1 MTTPT
6 AWPAVEHA
14 NWPSWTQPQ
23 LTACHSKDGSLLVQY
38 EGQKWAL
45 YWEGNLYA
53 GTFYPLL
60 DSDNCAVSATEWAEE
75 QIKIMKAHPAA
86 GSMLWNAQHKKL
98 VDRPGA
104 KTLGDLDK
112 KPEPVTV
119 PALEVPDDPLAGT
132 IQIGSTVRIAQ
143 APQETDLPAAPR
155 KKRKLFTKKDDRDD
169 EIN

>member
-1 MTTPT
+1 MIT

-60 DSDNCAVSATEWAEE
+60 DRDNCAAAATEWAEE

-104 KTLGDLDK
+104 KSPGDLDK
-112 KPEPVTV
+112 KPEPVAPV
-119 PALEVPDDPLAGT
+119 RALEVLDEPRADHP
-132 IQIGSTVRIAQ
+132 QIGSTVRVLQ
-143 APQETDLPAAPR
+143 DPKQEADLPAAHR
-155 KKRKLFTKKDDRDD
+155 KRKLFIKKDERDA
-169 EIN
+169 EI

>member
-1 MTTPT
+1 MTEIT

-14 NWPSWTQPQ
+14 NWPSWTQPL

-60 DSDNCAVSATEWAEE
+60 DRDNCAVAATEWAEE

-104 KTLGDLDK
+104 RTLGDLDRN
-112 KPEPVTV
+112 VR
-119 PALEVPDDPLAGT
+119 ALEVLDEAARVCHPQDAVD
-132 IQIGSTVRIAQ
+132 VRITQ
-143 APQETDLPAAPR
+143 APQETDLPAQELVAR
-155 KKRKLFTKKDDRDD
+155 KKRKLFTKKDERDA
-169 EIN
+169 EI

>member
-1 MTTPT
+1 MPEIT

-60 DSDNCAVSATEWAEE
+60 DRDNCAVSATEWAEE
-75 QIKIMKAHPAA
+75 QIKTMKAHPAA

-104 KTLGDLDK
+104 KTPGDLDK
-112 KPEPVTV
+112 KPEASCSHEATSS
-119 PALEVPDDPLAGT
+119 LHPLDASGAINT
-132 IQIGSTVRIAQ
+132 KDF
-143 APQETDLPAAPR
+143 PQEENLPAAELPR
-155 KKRKLFTKKDDRDD
+155 KKRKLFTKKDERDA
-169 EIN
+169 EI

>member
-1 MTTPT
+1 MPEKI

-104 KTLGDLDK
+104 RTLGDLDRN
-112 KPEPVTV
+112 VR
-119 PALEVPDDPLAGT
+119 ALEVLDEAARVCHPQD
-132 IQIGSTVRIAQ
+132 VRITQ
-143 APQETDLPAAPR
+143 TPQQETDLPAQELVTR
-155 KKRKLFTKKDDRDD
+155 KKRKLFTKKDDRDA
-169 EIN
+169 EI